1 MATTDPARSETLVS
15 RSELGSWR
23 LWRHLCLLQ
32 VAADAAASLEI
43 PTGEMQGA
51 WEDFC
56 GKHGVDVTTGK
67 PVPKEF
73 SGCDP
78 DALKDAVIREVRIA
92 RWKKAHFGKHA
103 REHFDKRKPELDRV
117 VYSLLRVGD
126 AGLARELWFRLAE
139 NEAAFA
145 DLAPRYTAGH
155 EVHTNGL
162 VGPATFGSMHPALA
176 AHLRAGAEGQLL
188 KPLRIAEI
196 FVVARV
202 EKFLPAQFDDDMEA
216 RMIEELA
223 AQWLNTRLDE
233 AAR

>member
-1 MATTDPARSETLVS
+1 METTRQESSLTRSD
-15 RSELGSWR
+15 LGSWR
-23 LWRHLCLLQ
+23 LWRHICLLQ
-32 VAADAAASLEI
+32 AAAAAAASLPI
-43 PTGEMQGA
+43 PPEEMETAWADFCRRHNVDDKTGE
-51 WEDFC
+51 
-56 GKHGVDVTTGK
+56 

-73 SGCDP
+73 MGCDP
-78 DALKDAVIREVRIA
+78 GALKAAVMREVRVA
-92 RWKKAHFGKHA
+92 RWKKAQFGGHA
-103 REHFDKRKPELDRV
+103 REHFDRRKPELDRV

-126 AGLARELWFRLAE
+126 AGLARELWFRLTE
-139 NEAAFA
+139 KEADFA

>member
-1 MATTDPARSETLVS
+1 MATTDPARQDAPVT

-23 LWRHLCLLQ
+23 LWRHLCLLHT
-32 VAADAAASLEI
+32 AADASADLEI
-43 PTGEMQGA
+43 PPEEVESA

-56 GKHGVDVTTGK
+56 RKHGVDPKSGT

-78 DALKDAVIREVRIA
+78 GALKDAVQREARVA
-92 RWKKAHFGKHA
+92 RWKKAHFGAHA
-103 REHFDKRKPELDRV
+103 KEHFERRKPELDRV

-139 NEAAFA
+139 NEATFA
-145 DLAPRYTAGH
+145 ELAPRYTAGH

-162 VGPATFGSMHPALA
+162 VGPSAFGSMHPALA
-176 AHLRAGAEGQLL
+176 AHLRAGEEGKLL
-188 KPLRIAEI
+188 KPLRIADSCI
-196 FVVARV
+196 VVRV
-202 EKFLPAQFDDDMEA
+202 EKFLPAQFDDEMQA

-223 AQWLNTRLDE
+223 AHWLNTRLDE